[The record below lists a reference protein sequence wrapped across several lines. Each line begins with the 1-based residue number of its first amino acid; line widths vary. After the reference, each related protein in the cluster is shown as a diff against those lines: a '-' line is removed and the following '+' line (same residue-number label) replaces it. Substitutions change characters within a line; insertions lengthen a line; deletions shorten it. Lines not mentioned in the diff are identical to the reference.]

1 VQAIS
6 IFGSRWSRFGWPAAA
21 LLTAI
26 ASGIVIHDA
35 VDLSGLT
42 GAGDVAVAAAFVTA
56 GAIARTS
63 VAGGAPTGTLMVA
76 TGATWL
82 LGDLAD
88 PLAFLHRGP
97 LVQLLVTAPEGR
109 PRTRMEWLMVVG
121 GYADATVP
129 GLAHNDAATIALC
142 LGLGTVA
149 FGRWAGARGLQRRA
163 RALPLAAAITLA
175 YILVVGVLSGP
186 AEAQAVL
193 LAYEGALVA
202 TAAACV
208 ADLRWGGWTQ
218 ALVTRLVIDL
228 GDTRTPSSLTSAL
241 RSVLG
246 DPSLVVAYRIAEDNY
261 VDEWGRPV
269 EPSAGDT
276 RRTSTPVET
285 GPDVVAVV
293 VHDSAVLQAPEV
305 IDDVAVA
312 VRLALDNVRLPAE
325 IRARLRDLEA
335 SRARLMEAHDRARRA
350 LEARL
355 AAGVGRHLER
365 AAAALSDA
373 GDSRGEVIRTLN
385 GELERTRQELRRFAA
400 GLHPRDLEL
409 GGLPVALRELAAIS
423 PVPVEV
429 SVDCGRFDP
438 VVEATAWFVCSEALA
453 NVAKHAR
460 AGLATVRIER
470 RETHLIVTVED
481 DGRGGADRDIG
492 RGLAGLGARVESLA
506 GQLHVGERP
515 NGGTRLVALLPLS
528 RQP

>member
-1 VQAIS
+1 
-6 IFGSRWSRFGWPAAA
+6 
-21 LLTAI
+21 
-26 ASGIVIHDA
+26 
-35 VDLSGLT
+35 
-42 GAGDVAVAAAFVTA
+42 
-56 GAIARTS
+56 
-63 VAGGAPTGTLMVA
+63 
-76 TGATWL
+76 
-82 LGDLAD
+82 
-88 PLAFLHRGP
+88 
-97 LVQLLVTAPEGR
+97 
-109 PRTRMEWLMVVG
+109 
-121 GYADATVP
+121 
-129 GLAHNDAATIALC
+129 
-142 LGLGTVA
+142 
-149 FGRWAGARGLQRRA
+149 
-163 RALPLAAAITLA
+163 
-175 YILVVGVLSGP
+175 
-186 AEAQAVL
+186 

-202 TAAACV
+202 TAAAYV

-218 ALVTRLVIDL
+218 ALVTTLVIDL

-285 GPDVVAVV
+285 GPEVVAVV
-293 VHDSAVLQAPEV
+293 MHDSAVLQAPEI

-365 AAAALSDA
+365 AAAALSEA

-429 SVDCGRFDP
+429 NVDCGRLDS

-453 NVAKHAR
+453 NVAKHAG

-470 RETHLIVTVED
+470 RETQLIVTVED

-515 NGGTRLVALLPLS
+515 NGGTRLVAFLPLS